1 MQSNKLSPGIGDPTS
16 EERSATIQQRLR
28 TAGDANLRR
37 IECEYHDG
45 VVVLRGRVPT
55 YYVKQLA
62 QSLLLVDPAVQAI
75 ENLIEVAMTGR
86 DMEGNQP
93 QNV

>member
-1 MQSNKLSPGIGDPTS
+1 
-16 EERSATIQQRLR
+16 
-28 TAGDANLRR
+28 
-37 IECEYHDG
+37 
-45 VVVLRGRVPT
+45 VPT